1 MSDDGIIG
9 LDFCSLFGAMLD
21 PKNGMMRISNPY
33 NVKAQCVLR
42 TISSVASVV
51 QTVKIPPGFTCD
63 VLCSS
68 IRTWKKDLA
77 VFEPDLTKLSDS
89 GLDSADTLVG
99 NAGWAVIPISNPG
112 PKMVYLEKGTE
123 VGKMTLASTVVN
135 DIIDRVSTE
144 KPIKE
149 LREDLESY

>member
-1 MSDDGIIG
+1 
-9 LDFCSLFGAMLD
+9 MLY

-33 NVKAQCVLR
+33 NVMAQCVLR

-77 VFEPDLTKLSDS
+77 VFEPDLTNCQIRI
-89 GLDSADTLVG
+89 GFC
-99 NAGWAVIPISNPG
+99 
-112 PKMVYLEKGTE
+112 
-123 VGKMTLASTVVN
+123 
-135 DIIDRVSTE
+135 
-144 KPIKE
+144 
-149 LREDLESY
+149 

>member
-68 IRTWKKDLA
+68 IRTWRKDLA

-123 VGKMTLASTVVN
+123 VGKMTLASAVVD
-135 DIIDRVSTE
+135 DITDN
-144 KPIKE
+144 
-149 LREDLESY
+149 SYHRWASEGVKS